1 MQKKFDAPFP
11 RPLGATGNDAQ
22 NAMSDPLTELLN
34 RNAAAYTCFSS
45 LSPETQTALRE
56 RTIHTLPELHRAA
69 SDIALQQR
77 PQAF

>member
-1 MQKKFDAPFP
+1 MSE
-11 RPLGATGNDAQ
+11 PLT
-22 NAMSDPLTELLN
+22 DPLTDLLN
-34 RNAAAYTCFSS
+34 RNAAAYTFFYS
-45 LSPETQTALRE
+45 LSPETQTALRQ

>member
-1 MQKKFDAPFP
+1 MQKNFDAPSP

-22 NAMSDPLTELLN
+22 NTMTDPLTDLLN
-34 RNAAAYTCFSS
+34 RNAAAYTFFYS
-45 LSPETQTALRE
+45 LSPETQTALRTKE
-56 RTIHTLPELHRAA
+56 IHTLPELHRAA

>member
-22 NAMSDPLTELLN
+22 NAMSDPLTDLLN
-34 RNAAAYTCFSS
+34 RNAAAYTFFYS
-45 LSPETQTALRE
+45 LSPETQAALRE